1 MRSSKTLLTAIG
13 DYFSDVR
20 KPDLRTMRRK
30 QAHIHKLTYKG
41 RINYG

>member
-1 MRSSKTLLTAIG
+1 MRPSKTLLTAIG
-13 DYFSDVR
+13 DYCSDAR

-30 QAHIHKLTYKG
+30 QANIHKFTYKG